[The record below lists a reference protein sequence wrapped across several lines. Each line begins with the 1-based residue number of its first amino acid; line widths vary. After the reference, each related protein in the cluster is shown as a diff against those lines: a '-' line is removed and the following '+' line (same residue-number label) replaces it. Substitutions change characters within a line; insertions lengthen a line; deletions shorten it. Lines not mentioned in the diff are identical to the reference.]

1 MMSGQPSGKPYIF
14 FGWYVLSACFIILFF
29 QSGARYAF
37 SVMFKPMLAD
47 LGWNRT
53 SLSGA
58 YFLNMT
64 FFALTMSIGGRLYD
78 RYGPKWVILISSI
91 FMSAGYVGIAFI
103 DTLWE
108 FYICYGLLAAIGFG
122 GASIPLVAALMSN
135 WFEKRRGLAI
145 SLAISGNCIGQF
157 LLVPVFTA
165 IVSSYDWRISYAII
179 GLIMLAVNTVLCF
192 TVIRGNPYDFG
203 LKPYCTVYLMWAC
216 CPGLSP
222 PCITWPA
229 DFGPI
234 WVGWFSTERETT
246 GSFLS
251 FRRPCV

>member
-1 MMSGQPSGKPYIF
+1 MMSGQPSSKSYLF
-14 FGWYVLSACFIILFF
+14 FGWYILCACFFILFF

-53 SLSGA
+53 SLSSA
-58 YFLNMT
+58 FFMNMT

-78 RYGPKWVILISSI
+78 RYGPKWIILVSTL

-103 DTLWE
+103 DSLWE

-122 GASIPLVAALMSN
+122 GASIPLIAALMTN

-165 IVSSYDWRISYAII
+165 IVLNHGWRISYALI
-179 GLIMLAVNTVLCF
+179 GFIMLAANTLLCL
-192 TVIRGNPYDFG
+192 TVIRGNPADLG
-203 LKPYCTVYLMWAC
+203 LKPYGRKEQEPPE
-216 CPGLSP
+216 PGSSKSTTRTMPEDLGSAAAVIFWWP
-222 PCITWPA
+222 FIWWPC
-229 DFGPI
+229 
-234 WVGWFSTERETT
+234 
-246 GSFLS
+246 
-251 FRRPCV
+251 